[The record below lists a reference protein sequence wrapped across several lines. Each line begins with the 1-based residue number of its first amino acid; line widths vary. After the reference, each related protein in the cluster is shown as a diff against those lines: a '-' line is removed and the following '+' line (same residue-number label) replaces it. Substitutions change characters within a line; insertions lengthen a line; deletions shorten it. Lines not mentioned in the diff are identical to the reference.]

1 MSVIPPE
8 TGPRARPP
16 RLARRTAVF
25 AIVLG
30 FCGLT
35 APSTATADNL
45 PADDAQ
51 NIELHVAAG
60 LRGTV
65 APGEPTSTIVTL
77 ENESESELSGGRVSV
92 ELNRTPLA
100 DKAAITRWLGEEK
113 ASGTFSPLGTDTT
126 KPVVAGESSST
137 TIVVSEKTLGD
148 LTPGVYPLRAE
159 FTDPGSGSV
168 ASAGGETG
176 EVTASSVLVVTE
188 TQASQVG
195 VLVPITATPAD
206 GVLLTTEELVA
217 LTAPDG
223 ALTAQLDGVAG
234 TTAVLAI
241 DPSII
246 ASIRVLGTAAPTE
259 AVEWLTRL
267 DDLPNAR
274 FALQFG
280 DADAAVQA
288 QAKLPAL
295 LQPTTLAPFLE
306 PTNFPLARA
315 TPAATDAPE
324 ATLGAT
330 PTPTEAPAL
339 PDDEQLTEIEG
350 ALPGIL
356 WPRETVTPA
365 DLAAFEGYLGE
376 NTTAIVSSESVGGR
390 SAANATT
397 EGHDLLVTESSA
409 SASLSAAAA
418 EADAVARQRLLAE
431 AAAYLFLASEQSP
444 GAPVLLGLDRDETR
458 TPDGL
463 RAAISA
469 ADSLGFDLSALRATT
484 PVPAKI
490 SVEAGTAGAAD
501 LTTLLTDEQTL
512 GAFSSILADPQ
523 VLLSPER
530 IRIMRILAVGTPPDA
545 FSANVAAHFA
555 QTRETLGSVS
565 IPASS
570 TIQLLTAN
578 ADLPIGVRN
587 DLPWPVTVQLDAAPT
602 DPRLD
607 VQPRTEAIVQ
617 ANSTTRV
624 RVPVSARVGS
634 GEVDLRLSLYSPTEV
649 LIQSEQT
656 VRVAVRAE
664 WETIGLGIFGGLTAL
679 LIGLGV
685 VRTVLRKRREAA
697 EEAAGTATG
706 AQQADAVDSP
716 SNVETTTAAPEP
728 KDGRRE

>member
-8 TGPRARPP
+8 TGPRARPL

-35 APSTATADNL
+35 APSAATADTL
-45 PADDAQ
+45 PSDDGQ
-51 NIELHVAAG
+51 NIELHVSAG

-65 APGEPTSTIVTL
+65 APGQPTSTIVTL
-77 ENESESELSGGRVSV
+77 ENESESELSEGRVSV
-92 ELNRTPLA
+92 ELNRTPLT
-100 DKAAITRWLGEEK
+100 DKDAITDWLDEET
-113 ASGTFSPLGTDTT
+113 APGTFSPLGTDTT
-126 KPVVAGESSST
+126 EPVLAGESSST
-137 TIVVSEKTLGD
+137 TIVVSESTLGD

-159 FTDPGSGSV
+159 FSDPGSGRV
-168 ASAGGETG
+168 ASADAQSGD
-176 EVTASSVLVVTE
+176 VTASSVLVVTE
-188 TQASQVG
+188 TQTSQIG
-195 VLVPITATPAD
+195 VVVPITATPED
-206 GVLLTTEELVA
+206 GVLLTSEELVS

-223 ALTAQLDGVAG
+223 GLTAQLDGVAG

-246 ASIRVLGTAAPTE
+246 AAIRALGTAAPTQ
-259 AVEWLTRL
+259 AIEWLARL

-315 TPAATDAPE
+315 TPATTDAPD
-324 ATLGAT
+324 ATPGAT
-330 PTPTEAPAL
+330 PPPTEAPAL
-339 PDDEQLTEIEG
+339 PDDAQLTEIEG

-356 WPRETVTPA
+356 WPRETVTET

-376 NTTAIVSSESVGGR
+376 NTTTIVSSETVGGR

-397 EGHDLLVTESSA
+397 EGHDLLVTEASA
-409 SASLSAAAA
+409 SASLSDAAA

-431 AAAYLFLASEQSP
+431 AAAYLFLAGEQSP

-469 ADSLGFDLSALRATT
+469 ADSLGFDLSALRATA
-484 PVPAKI
+484 PVRATI
-490 SVEAGTAGAAD
+490 SVETGTVGAAD

-530 IRIMRILAVGTPPDA
+530 IQIMRLLAVGTPPDA
-545 FSANVAAHFA
+545 FAANVAAHFA
-555 QTRETLGSVS
+555 QTRETLAAVS
-565 IPASS
+565 IPSSS

-587 DLPWPVTVQLDAAPT
+587 DLPWPVTVQLDASPT

-679 LIGLGV
+679 LIGLGL

-697 EEAAGTATG
+697 EEAAGTSVTGSPDEGAAANATG
-706 AQQADAVDSP
+706 TDP
-716 SNVETTTAAPEP
+716 GEP